1 VGELRGE
8 DLEMLKLAVTGAGGR
23 MGRRI
28 VALAHGRDF
37 EVVAALEAAGNLSL
51 GQDAGVLAGLGTIG
65 VAVSEDVSG
74 KPEVMIDFSLPLG
87 TLRWAKYCGENL
99 VPLVV
104 GTTGLTEQQKQILR
118 QAAQKTAVLMGANMS
133 LGVNLLFKLAEEV
146 AGKLSNDY
154 DIEVVETHNRFKRDA
169 PSGTAL
175 EMARHMAAARQW
187 PWPDCMVHGREGKES
202 LRRENT
208 IGMHAVR
215 GGDIV
220 GEHSIV
226 FSALGETVEL
236 RHQAHSRDT
245 FVRGALHAAQWLVQ
259 QEPGMYSM
267 FDVLGL

>member
-1 VGELRGE
+1 
-8 DLEMLKLAVTGAGGR
+8 MLKLAVTGAGGR

-28 VALAHGRDF
+28 VALAHGNDF
-37 EVVAALEAAGNLSL
+37 KVVAALETTGNPSL
-51 GQDAGVLAGLGTIG
+51 GKDAGILAGLGSIG
-65 VAVSEDVSG
+65 VAVSEDVAD
-74 KPEVMIDFSLPLG
+74 KPGVMIDFSLPLG
-87 TLRWAKYCGENL
+87 TLRWAKYCSENQ

-118 QAAQKTAVLMGANMS
+118 QAAQKTAILVGANMS

-154 DIEVVETHNRFKRDA
+154 DIEVVETHHRFKRDA

-175 EMARHMAAARQW
+175 EMARRMAAAKQW
-187 PWPDCMVHGREGKES
+187 PWPDCTVHGREGKES

-215 GGDIV
+215 AGDIV
-220 GEHSIV
+220 GKHSIV

-245 FVRGALHAAQWLVQ
+245 FVRGALHAAQWLVEQ
-259 QEPGMYSM
+259 KPGMYSM
-267 FDVLGL
+267 FDVLEL